1 MNQVLVVDPLKCSGC
16 RTCESACSL
25 IHFGESGT
33 SKSVIRI
40 IAFQREAFFYPHVC
54 HQCKVPYCVD
64 ACPAEALVKNPETGV
79 VELKRDK
86 CIGCKLCLEACP
98 FGAMAMTDDGL
109 AAKCDLCGGDPE
121 CVKFCDYDAIRLGD
135 ADEISQSKRLTEA
148 QGIFAAIG
156 NQPRK
161 LFDVHKISTYGL
173 EE

>member
-1 MNQVLVVDPLKCSGC
+1 M
-16 RTCESACSL
+16 ESRVPV
-25 IHFGESGT
+25 
-33 SKSVIRI
+33 KSVIRI
-40 IAFQREAFFYPHVC
+40 IAFKREAFFYPHVC
-54 HQCKVPYCVD
+54 HQCKVPYCAD
-64 ACPAEALVKNPETGV
+64 ACPAEALVKNSETGV
-79 VELKRDK
+79 VELKKDK

-135 ADEISQSKRLTEA
+135 ADEISQSKRLIEA
-148 QGIFAAIG
+148 EGIFAAIG

-161 LFDVHKISTYGL
+161 LFDVHKVSTYGL

>member
-25 IHFGESGT
+25 VHFGESGT

-40 IAFQREAFFYPHVC
+40 IAFNHEAFYYPHVC
-54 HQCKVPYCVD
+54 HQCKIPYCAD
-64 ACPAEALVKNPETGV
+64 ACPVEAITRNPYTGV
-79 VELKRDK
+79 VELDRDK

-98 FGAMAMTDDGL
+98 FGAMALIDDGL
-109 AAKCDLCGGDPE
+109 VAKCDLCGGEPE
-121 CVKFCDYDAIRLGD
+121 CVKYCDYDAISLGD
-135 ADEISQSKRLTEA
+135 ADQISQVKREVEA
-148 QGIFAAIG
+148 QGVFGAIG
-156 NQPRK
+156 SQPRK